1 MFKTASI
8 HALTHY
14 PSPPSRRPDR
24 QRAADYYSREP
35 LISLPFPFPPSSMDG
50 PGRGGAD
57 GSPLN
62 RRWPMVDD
70 TVMLCDPDIVD
81 AIRCEAGAADELNSR
96 LVGRAVGRL
105 FGGWICCFWRRSCR
119 NAGCAEYLCGQECG
133 RGHFR
138 IGHHPSSDHRSSSL
152 LLPSYVQP
160 SPPIHRL

>member
-14 PSPPSRRPDR
+14 PSPPSLPPAGQTESGRLLF
-24 QRAADYYSREP
+24 QRTAYLS
-35 LISLPFPFPPSSMDG
+35 PFPLPSLLH
-50 PGRGGAD
+50 GRSG

-70 TVMLCDPDIVD
+70 TVMLCDPDIAD

-105 FGGWICCFWRRSCR
+105 FGGWICCFWRRACR

-138 IGHHPSSDHRSSSL
+138 IDHHPSSDHRSSSL
-152 LLPSYVQP
+152 LLPSDRPP
-160 SPPIHRL
+160 SSAHP